1 MSMSWPVRN
10 GKKKRQVRIEEYLES
25 WRANISGVTKA
36 GVVEMAKL

>member
-10 GKKKRQVRIEEYLES
+10 GKKRQVRIEEYLES

-36 GVVEMAKL
+36 SVVEMAKL